1 MLFQQILS
9 DLTKAMKE
17 KDAVRVSAIRMLI
30 SSIRN
35 KEIALLKKDAGLSD
49 EEVIHVIR
57 SEVKKR
63 KEAAEEF
70 EKGSRHEMAESELTE
85 AQILEVYLPA
95 ELSDDELHVLVKEAI
110 RESGAT
116 GEKDFGKAM
125 KSAQAAVKGRA
136 LGERVAE
143 MVRGELRSNVS

>member
-1 MLFQQILS
+1 MKQKIQS
-9 DLTKAMKE
+9 DLTQAMKD
-17 KDAVRVSAIRMLI
+17 KDAVRVSALRMLV
-30 SSIRN
+30 SSIHN

-49 EEVIHVIR
+49 EDVLHVIR

-70 EKGSRHEMAESELTE
+70 EKGGRHEMAESELTE

-95 ELSDDELHVLVKEAI
+95 ELSDDELHALVKEAI
-110 RESGAT
+110 WESGAA

-143 MVRGELRSNVS
+143 MVRGKLRGNAS